1 MINQER
7 VLLDW
12 TCFFVYNLSM
22 KKLIMR
28 QTIGAGA
35 CDPSGRL
42 SLVGA
47 LTLIEDA
54 VTDTMAKLKIDGFTV
69 RRKYGALI
77 VFSKNHLR
85 FLQSIGWKDKIKIS
99 CFVSAK
105 SAARMSI
112 DVCVTKAG
120 KIAMYARTEVCAV
133 DEKTGRIRRMDSV
146 GVDQHVHTVRAPY
159 DLSWNPMEG
168 EGALVDTVAVRTGNI
183 DYAGHTN
190 NVEYIRLLLN
200 TFTID
205 EWRSMAPQELQVAY
219 LNQSFLGDSLT
230 IYRCDKQ
237 LTAEVAKQERI
248 YTVKKAEQE
257 VLRCSI
263 RW

>member
-1 MINQER
+1 
-7 VLLDW
+7 
-12 TCFFVYNLSM
+12 M
-22 KKLIMR
+22 KRLTMR

-85 FLQSIGWKDKIKIS
+85 FLQSIGWQDKIKIS

-105 SAARMSI
+105 SAARMNI

-133 DEKTGRIRRMDSV
+133 DKETGRIRRMDSV
-146 GVDQHVHTVRAPY
+146 GAGKQVKIMKAPY
-159 DLSWNPMEG
+159 DLPWNPMEG
-168 EGALVDTVAVRTGNI
+168 EGKLVDNVTVRTGNI

-200 TFTID
+200 TLTLD
-205 EWRSMAPQELQVAY
+205 EWRGMAPQELQVAY
-219 LNQSFLGDSLT
+219 LNQSFLGDSLS
-230 IYRCDKQ
+230 IYCCDKPV
-237 LTAEVAKQERI
+237 TGEVAKQERI